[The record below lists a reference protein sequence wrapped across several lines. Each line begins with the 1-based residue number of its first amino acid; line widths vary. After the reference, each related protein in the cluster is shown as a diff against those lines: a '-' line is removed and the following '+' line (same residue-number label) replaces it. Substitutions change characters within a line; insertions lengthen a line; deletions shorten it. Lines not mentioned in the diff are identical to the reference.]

1 MSIAFFDNQQDRHG
15 SHFSS
20 AVAIGGRKST
30 KPSATGIIPRFNF
43 NQAQML
49 LQKGRSPF
57 EVIAAAKRLGDHD
70 LEQQIVKHV
79 FKGYANPVSFVQ
91 GREVGLPRRR
101 PSEWSV
107 TSDTPTRAV

>member
-1 MSIAFFDNQQDRHG
+1 MAATSQVPLPLADERAQSRLRLVSYH
-15 SHFSS
+15 
-20 AVAIGGRKST
+20 ALTST
-30 KPSATGIIPRFNF
+30 KRRCFFKKADPH
-43 NQAQML
+43 
-49 LQKGRSPF
+49 F

-101 PSEWSV
+101 P
-107 TSDTPTRAV
+107 

>member
-1 MSIAFFDNQQDRHG
+1 MAATSQVLLPLADERAQR
-15 SHFSS
+15 
-20 AVAIGGRKST
+20 
-30 KPSATGIIPRFNF
+30 PSGTGIIPQFNF
-43 NQAQML
+43 NQAQVL

>member
-1 MSIAFFDNQQDRHG
+1 MTTTSFRVSLPLADERAQR
-15 SHFSS
+15 
-20 AVAIGGRKST
+20 
-30 KPSATGIIPRFNF
+30 PSVATGIIPRFNF
-43 NQAQML
+43 NQAQVL

-101 PSEWSV
+101 P
-107 TSDTPTRAV
+107 